1 MADLSSY
8 SFTGR
13 LGADAK
19 VNVTPNGKTV
29 MELSVAVATGFGD
42 YKKTQWIKVRQ
53 WGERVNNVAPIF
65 KKGALV
71 GGSGE
76 PSIESWT
83 AKDGT
88 VNCNLCVTCMSVNLI
103 VGAKT
108 DNQGSAG
115 SDNEHA
121 GDEAESIAF

>member
-19 VNVTPNGKTV
+19 VNTTPNGKTV
-29 MELSVAVATGFGD
+29 MELSVAVTTGFGD

-76 PSIESWT
+76 PSAESWT

-88 VNCNLCVTCMSVNLI
+88 VNCNLCVNCMSVNLI

-108 DNQGSAG
+108 DGAAADDTADG
-115 SDNEHA
+115 SDSD
-121 GDEAESIAF
+121 GVVF

>member
-1 MADLSSY
+1 MADLSNY

-13 LGADAK
+13 LGADAR
-19 VNVTPNGKTV
+19 VNTTPYGKTV
-29 MELSVAVATGFGD
+29 MELSVAVTTGFGD

-76 PSIESWT
+76 PSTESWT

-103 VGAKT
+103 VGAKP
-108 DNQGSAG
+108 DNQVSEPSNDARYA
-115 SDNEHA
+115 D
-121 GDEAESIAF
+121 DDIPF

>member
-1 MADLSSY
+1 MADISSY
-8 SFTGR
+8 TFTGR

-19 VNVTPNGKTV
+19 VSTTSNGKIV
-29 MELSVAVATGFGD
+29 MELSVAVTTGFGD

-71 GGSGE
+71 GGCGE
-76 PSIESWT
+76 PSTESWT

-103 VGAKT
+103 VGAKA
-108 DNQGSAG
+108 DSQEFGH
-115 SDNEHA
+115 SDEQE
-121 GDEAESIAF
+121 GIPF

>member
-1 MADLSSY
+1 MADLSNY

-29 MELSVAVATGFGD
+29 MELSVAVTTGFGD
-42 YKKTQWIKVRQ
+42 YKKTKWIKVRQ

-76 PSIESWT
+76 PDVESWT
-83 AKDGT
+83 GKDGT
-88 VNCNLCVTCMSVNLI
+88 VNTTLIVTCMSVNLI
-103 VGAKT
+103 QGKKDDSNDFVGPDDKPEDAV
-108 DNQGSAG
+108 
-115 SDNEHA
+115 
-121 GDEAESIAF
+121 F